1 MQEIIEIINPMNFNW
16 NILESLAVIF
26 SVAYIVLAAKENIW
40 CWMFAGLS
48 VSLYIYICYNAQLY
62 PETGLQ
68 IFYLIMAMFGYYTW
82 KNSNKE
88 KIKEWT
94 EKTHIIIILI
104 GSICTFFMGFYFTQ
118 YTDSAKPIIDSFTTI
133 FSIIATYMVIKKVLE
148 WT

>member
-26 SVAYIVLAAKENIW
+26 SLVYIVLAAKENIW

-82 KNSNKE
+82 KNSNNS
-88 KIKEWT
+88 
-94 EKTHIIIILI
+94 I
-104 GSICTFFMGFYFTQ
+104 GC
-118 YTDSAKPIIDSFTTI
+118 KLP
-133 FSIIATYMVIKKVLE
+133 ATRSSSHDL
-148 WT
+148 